1 MRYFLFQE
9 LIDRHC
15 LIPTT
20 NHIEETMITPTNKPL
35 RTSPNSYSFSRMAK
49 NKGCSSKKIE
59 SPMATGVMAMDAIDK
74 ESVRAKVFF
83 VSCID
88 SIKLSINRITFLDD
102 IFSASS
108 LLSAPKISF

>member
-9 LIDRHC
+9 LIERHC

-20 NHIEETMITPTNKPL
+20 NQIEETIITPTNKPL
-35 RTSPNSYSFSRMAK
+35 RTIPNSYSLSRMAK
-49 NKGCSSKKIE
+49 NNGCRSKKIE
-59 SPMATGVMAMDAIDK
+59 SPMATGVMAIDAIDK

-83 VSCID
+83 VSFID

-102 IFSASS
+102 IFSGSF
-108 LLSAPKISF
+108 LSAPKISF